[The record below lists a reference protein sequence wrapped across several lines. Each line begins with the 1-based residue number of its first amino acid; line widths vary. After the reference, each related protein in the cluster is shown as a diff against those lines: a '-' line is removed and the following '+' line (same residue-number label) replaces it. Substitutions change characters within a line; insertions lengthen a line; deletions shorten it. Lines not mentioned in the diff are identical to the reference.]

1 MQHDAGHG
9 GLATEGTVGF
19 MNGLDALFLYLES
32 PETPMHVGLMH
43 VFEPPAGGAEGFAA
57 AVRAHIGARLDRADV
72 FTRRLAP
79 MPLGLANP
87 AWVRADEVD
96 LDHHVRRMRLPE
108 PGTLAQCHDLVGS
121 LHARL
126 LDRARPL
133 WEMVVIEG
141 LEHGRIG
148 FYVKVHHAG
157 LDGQAG
163 VALAQAVYDVVA
175 RAAPPAPAQPLA
187 SSVANTGDGPGAVRV
202 AAAGARHN
210 AAQLLGLGARLPGLV
225 RAVARAVMPALGRD
239 DAASAVAN
247 ASTGAPGG
255 MSALLGGEGLLA
267 PRTALNA
274 SISRRRAFATLSV
287 PMARARAIA
296 QHHDASLNDVVL
308 AACGGALRDWLLARG
323 ELPDGSLL
331 AAMPVSLRRAG
342 DTSANT
348 QAMMARMTLATDVS
362 DPLERLRRIR
372 DASGRIKG
380 ALREV
385 KSAVPTEFPSLG
397 LPWLGNALAAVWGR
411 GRLANRLPPLANVI
425 VSNVPGP
432 AVPLY
437 LLGARMLHYWPV
449 SIPYH
454 GVALNITVQS
464 YAGSLDFGLIA
475 CRRAVPDVNAIAQR
489 LAQAFDALDGGAD
502 RDAVGTHAP
511 PDRPAR
517 RRRAVPSGRAR

>member
-1 MQHDAGHG
+1 MQHDAGPG
-9 GLATEGTVGF
+9 GLATEGAVGF

-32 PETPMHVGLMH
+32 PETPMHVGSMH
-43 VFEPPAGGAEGFAA
+43 VFEPPAGGAAGFAA

-87 AWVRADEVD
+87 AWVRAAEVD

-121 LHARL
+121 LHARP
-126 LDRARPL
+126 LDPARPL
-133 WEMVVIEG
+133 WEMVVVEG
-141 LEHGRIG
+141 LQDGRIG
-148 FYVKVHHAG
+148 FYAKVHHAG

-163 VALAQAVYDVVA
+163 VALAQAVYDVAA
-175 RAAPPAPAQPLA
+175 RAAPPAPARPSA
-187 SSVANTGDGPGAVRV
+187 SSVASTGHEPGAVRV

-210 AAQLLGLGARLPGLV
+210 AAQLLGLGARLPGLL
-225 RAVARAVMPALGRD
+225 RAVAQAVVPALGRD
-239 DAASAVAN
+239 DAASAVPGAP
-247 ASTGAPGG
+247 AGAPGG
-255 MSALLGGEGLLA
+255 AAALLGGESLLA

-287 PMARARAIA
+287 SMARARAIA
-296 QHHDASLNDVVL
+296 QRHDASLNDVVL

-323 ELPDGSLL
+323 ELPAESLL

-342 DTSANT
+342 DTSSNT
-348 QAMMARMTLATDVS
+348 QAMMARMTLATDVA
-362 DPLERLRRIR
+362 DPLARLHRIR

-397 LPWLGNALAAVWGR
+397 LPWLGSALAAVWGR

-475 CRRAVPDVNAIAQR
+475 CRRAVPDVDAIAQR

-502 RDAVGTHAP
+502 RGAARTHAP

-517 RRRAVPSGRAR
+517 RRRAVPSGDER

>member
-1 MQHDAGHG
+1 MQHDAGPG
-9 GLATEGTVGF
+9 GLATEGAVGF

-32 PETPMHVGLMH
+32 PETPMHVGSMH
-43 VFEPPAGGAEGFAA
+43 VFEPPAGGAAGFAA

-87 AWVRADEVD
+87 AWVRAAEVD

-121 LHARL
+121 LHARP
-126 LDRARPL
+126 LDTARPL

-141 LEHGRIG
+141 LQDGRIG
-148 FYVKVHHAG
+148 FYAKVHHAG

-163 VALAQAVYDVVA
+163 VALAQAVYDMAA
-175 RAAPPAPAQPLA
+175 RAAPPAPARAPA
-187 SSVANTGDGPGAVRV
+187 SSVASTGHEPGAVRV

-210 AAQLLGLGARLPGLV
+210 AAQLLGFGARLPGLL
-225 RAVARAVMPALGRD
+225 RAVAQAVVPALGRD
-239 DAASAVAN
+239 DAASAVP
-247 ASTGAPGG
+247 GAPAGASGG
-255 MSALLGGEGLLA
+255 AAALLGGEGLLA

-296 QHHDASLNDVVL
+296 QRHDASLNDVVL

-323 ELPDGSLL
+323 ELPAESLL

-342 DTSANT
+342 DTSSNT
-348 QAMMARMTLATDVS
+348 QAMMARMTLATDVA
-362 DPLERLRRIR
+362 DPLARLHRIR

-397 LPWLGNALAAVWGR
+397 LPWLGNALAAIWGR

-464 YAGSLDFGLIA
+464 YVGSLDFGLIA
-475 CRRAVPDVNAIAQR
+475 CRRAVPDVDAIAQR
-489 LAQAFDALDGGAD
+489 LVQAFDALDGDAD
-502 RDAVGTHAP
+502 RGAARPHAP

-517 RRRAVPSGRAR
+517 RRRAVPPGDDR

>member
-1 MQHDAGHG
+1 MQHDAGPG
-9 GLATEGTVGF
+9 GLATEGAVGF

-32 PETPMHVGLMH
+32 PETPMHVGSMH
-43 VFEPPAGGAEGFAA
+43 VFEPPAGGAAGFAA

-87 AWVRADEVD
+87 AWVRAAEVD

-121 LHARL
+121 LHARP
-126 LDRARPL
+126 LDPARPL

-141 LEHGRIG
+141 LQDGRIG
-148 FYVKVHHAG
+148 FYAKVHHAG

-163 VALAQAVYDVVA
+163 VALAQAVYDVAA
-175 RAAPPAPAQPLA
+175 RAAPPAPARPLA
-187 SSVANTGDGPGAVRV
+187 SSVASTGHEPGAVRV
-202 AAAGARHN
+202 AAAGVRHN
-210 AAQLLGLGARLPGLV
+210 AAQLLGLGARLPGLL
-225 RAVARAVMPALGRD
+225 RAVAQAVVPGLGRD
-239 DAASAVAN
+239 DAASAVA
-247 ASTGAPGG
+247 GAPADAPSGAA
-255 MSALLGGEGLLA
+255 ALLGGEGLLA
-267 PRTALNA
+267 PRTALNV

-296 QHHDASLNDVVL
+296 QRHDASLNDVVL
-308 AACGGALRDWLLARG
+308 AACGGALREWLLARG
-323 ELPDGSLL
+323 ELPAESLL

-342 DTSANT
+342 DTSSNT
-348 QAMMARMTLATDVS
+348 QAMMARMTLATDVA
-362 DPLERLRRIR
+362 DPLARLHRIR

-475 CRRAVPDVNAIAQR
+475 CRRAVPDVDAIAQR

-502 RDAVGTHAP
+502 RGAARPHAP
-511 PDRPAR
+511 ADRPAR
-517 RRRAVPSGRAR
+517 RRRAVPSGENR